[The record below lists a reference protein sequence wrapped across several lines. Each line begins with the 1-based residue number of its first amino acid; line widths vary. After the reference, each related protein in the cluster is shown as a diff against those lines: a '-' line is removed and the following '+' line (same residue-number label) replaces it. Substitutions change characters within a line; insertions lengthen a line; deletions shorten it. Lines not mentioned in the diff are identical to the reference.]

1 MNTLT
6 PQQLPNQ
13 LLLVMGEHAA
23 SHWMLELAARLAMQG
38 QVRVLDGGNRFNAY
52 PVAQSI
58 RRQHFDPRVALS
70 RIRLSRA
77 FTCYQVHAL
86 LTEWPAMPFPTLV
99 FDLLATFYDESV
111 QLAES
116 QRLLRKVLGHLEQ
129 LSKMAPVVVGTR
141 LPATICAERMVLF
154 EMLKIQAGDLRVE
167 LQLQP
172 EDMAALPASQPS
184 LLPFM
189 AVEATPPVGRQH
201 G

>member
-154 EMLKIQAGDLRVE
+154 EMLKFQAGDLRVE

-189 AVEATPPVGRQH
+189 AVEATPTVGRQH

>member
-13 LLLVMGEHAA
+13 LLLVLGEHAA

-38 QVRVLDGGNRFNAY
+38 QVRILDGGNRFNAY

-86 LTEWPAMPFPTLV
+86 LTEWSAIPFPTLV

-116 QRLLRKVLGHLEQ
+116 QRLLHKVLWQLQQ
-129 LSKMAPVVVGTR
+129 LSKTAPIVVGTR
-141 LPATICAERMVLF
+141 LPATVCAERMVLF
-154 EMLKIQAGDLRVE
+154 EMLKAQAGDLRLE
-167 LQLQP
+167 LELQP
-172 EDMAALPASQPS
+172 EDRVALPPSQPS
-184 LLPFM
+184 LLPLMPPAIVTM
-189 AVEATPPVGRQH
+189 ARRQY